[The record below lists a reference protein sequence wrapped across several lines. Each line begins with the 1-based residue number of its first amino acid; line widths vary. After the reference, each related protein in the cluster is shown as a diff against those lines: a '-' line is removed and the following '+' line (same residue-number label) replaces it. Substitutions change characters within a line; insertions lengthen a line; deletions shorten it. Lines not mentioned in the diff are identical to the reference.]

1 MVTHYIHRGLA
12 TKKHKENTLAA
23 FKYSFKKGYGI
34 ETDIHCTKDNKIICF
49 HDFNLKNKFKVN
61 KRIKDINYKEI
72 KKISIKFN
80 SKVPLLEEL
89 LKLKHNKLPL
99 MIEIKPILLKKNL
112 IALLDKIKG
121 IKNCCLTSFHEK
133 NLINLSK
140 IKKKLFLGI
149 IFSKSTPVKK
159 LMLKSKKKHIK
170 LLVVEKKLLKYPGL
184 NKVDIPIFYY
194 TLKGKDV
201 FNKYKNDKNLIF
213 ENL

>member
-1 MVTHYIHRGLA
+1 MPTHLIHRGLA
-12 TKKHKENTLAA
+12 KKKFKENTISA
-23 FKYSFKKGYGI
+23 FKHCFKKNYGI
-34 ETDIHCTKDNKIICF
+34 ETDIHCTKDDKIVCF

-61 KRIKDINYKEI
+61 KRIKDTNYKEI
-72 KKISIKFN
+72 KKISLKFN

-89 LKLKHNKLPL
+89 LKMKHRKLPL
-99 MIEIKPILLKKNL
+99 MIEIKPIFLKKNL

-140 IKKKLFLGI
+140 LKKKLSLGI

-159 LMLKSKKKHIK
+159 LMLQSKKKYIK
-170 LLVVEKKLLKYPGL
+170 LLVVEKKFLKYPEL
-184 NKVDIPIFYY
+184 NKVDVPIFYY
-194 TLKGKDV
+194 TSKNKNI
-201 FNKYKNDKNLIF
+201 FNKYKNVKNLIF

>member
-12 TKKHKENTLAA
+12 KKKLKENTIAA
-23 FKYSFKKGYGI
+23 FKYSFNKGYGI

-61 KRIKDINYKEI
+61 RRIKDTNYNEI
-72 KKISIKFN
+72 KKISLKFN
-80 SKVPLLEEL
+80 SKVPLLEDL
-89 LKLKHNKLPL
+89 LKLKRNKLPL
-99 MIEIKPILLKKNL
+99 MIEIKPIFSKKNL

-133 NLINLSK
+133 NLINLTK
-140 IKKKLFLGI
+140 LKKKLSLGI

-159 LMLKSKKKHIK
+159 LMIQSKKKYIK
-170 LLVVEKKLLKYPGL
+170 LLVVEKKFLKYPEL

-194 TLKGKDV
+194 TSKNKNI
-201 FNKYKNDKNLIF
+201 FNKYKNSKNLIF

>member
-12 TKKHKENTLAA
+12 KKKLKENTLAA

-61 KRIKDINYKEI
+61 RRIKDTNYNEIKEI
-72 KKISIKFN
+72 SLKFN
-80 SKVPLLEEL
+80 SKVPLLEDL
-89 LKLKHNKLPL
+89 LKLKRSKLPL

-133 NLINLSK
+133 NLINL
-140 IKKKLFLGI
+140 
-149 IFSKSTPVKK
+149 
-159 LMLKSKKKHIK
+159 
-170 LLVVEKKLLKYPGL
+170 
-184 NKVDIPIFYY
+184 
-194 TLKGKDV
+194 
-201 FNKYKNDKNLIF
+201 
-213 ENL
+213 

>member
-12 TKKHKENTLAA
+12 KKKLEENTLAA

-61 KRIKDINYKEI
+61 KRIKDINYNEI
-72 KKISIKFN
+72 KKISLKFN
-80 SKVPLLEEL
+80 SKVPLLEDL
-89 LKLKHNKLPL
+89 LKLKRRKFPL
-99 MIEIKPILLKKNL
+99 MIEIKPIFSKKNL

-133 NLINLSK
+133 NLINLTK
-140 IKKKLFLGI
+140 LKKKLSLGI

-159 LMLKSKKKHIK
+159 LILKSKKKHIK
-170 LLVVEKKLLKYPGL
+170 LLVVEKKFLKYPEL

-194 TLKGKDV
+194 ILKGKDV
-201 FNKYKNDKNLIF
+201 FNKYKNVKNLIF

>member
-12 TKKHKENTLAA
+12 KKKLKENTISA
-23 FKYSFKKGYGI
+23 FKYCFKKSYGI
-34 ETDIHCTKDNKIICF
+34 ETDIHCTKDDKIVCF

-61 KRIKDINYKEI
+61 KRIKDTNYKEI
-72 KKISIKFN
+72 KKISLKFN

-89 LKLKHNKLPL
+89 LKLKRRKLPL
-99 MIEIKPILLKKNL
+99 MIEIKPIFLKKNL

-140 IKKKLFLGI
+140 LKKKLSLGMV
-149 IFSKSTPVKK
+149 FSKSATVKK
-159 LMLKSKKKHIK
+159 LKLQSKKKYIK
-170 LLVVEKKLLKYPGL
+170 LLVLEKKFLKHSEFD
-184 NKVDIPIFYY
+184 KIDIPIFYY
-194 TLKGKDV
+194 TAKNKNI
-201 FNKYKNDKNLIF
+201 FNKYKNFKNLIF

>member
-12 TKKHKENTLAA
+12 KKKLEENTLAA

-61 KRIKDINYKEI
+61 KRIKDTNYNEI
-72 KKISIKFN
+72 KKISLKFN
-80 SKVPLLEEL
+80 SKVPLLEDLLEL
-89 LKLKHNKLPL
+89 RRRKFPL
-99 MIEIKPILLKKNL
+99 MIEIKPIFSKKNL
-112 IALLDKIKG
+112 IVLLDKIKG

-133 NLINLSK
+133 NLINLTK
-140 IKKKLFLGI
+140 LKKKLSLGI

-159 LMLKSKKKHIK
+159 LILKSKKKHIK
-170 LLVVEKKLLKYPGL
+170 LLVVEKKFLKYPEL

-194 TLKGKDV
+194 NLKGKDV
-201 FNKYKNDKNLIF
+201 FNKYKNVKNLIF

>member
-1 MVTHYIHRGLA
+1 MPIHLIHRGLA
-12 TKKHKENTLAA
+12 KKKFKENTISA
-23 FKYSFKKGYGI
+23 FKYCFKKNYGI
-34 ETDIHCTKDNKIICF
+34 ETDIHYTKDDKIVCF

-61 KRIKDINYKEI
+61 KRIKDTNYNEI
-72 KKISIKFN
+72 KKISLKFN
-80 SKVPLLEEL
+80 SKVPLLEDLLEL
-89 LKLKHNKLPL
+89 RRRKFPL
-99 MIEIKPILLKKNL
+99 MIEIKPIFLKKNL

-133 NLINLSK
+133 NLINLTK
-140 IKKKLFLGI
+140 LKKKLSLGI

-170 LLVVEKKLLKYPGL
+170 LLVVEKKFLKYPEL

-194 TLKGKDV
+194 TSKSKDI

>member
-1 MVTHYIHRGLA
+1 MPIHLIHRGLA
-12 TKKHKENTLAA
+12 KKKFKENTISA
-23 FKYSFKKGYGI
+23 FKYCFKKNYGI
-34 ETDIHCTKDNKIICF
+34 ETDIHCTKDDKIVCF
-49 HDFNLKNKFKVN
+49 HDFNLKRKFKAN
-61 KRIKDINYKEI
+61 KRIEDTNYKEI
-72 KKISIKFN
+72 KKISLKFN

-89 LKLKHNKLPL
+89 LKLKHRKLPL

-133 NLINLSK
+133 NLINLSR
-140 IKKKLFLGI
+140 IKKKLSLGI

-159 LMLKSKKKHIK
+159 LMIQSKKKYIK
-170 LLVVEKKLLKYPGL
+170 LLVVEKKFLKYPEL

-194 TLKGKDV
+194 TSKNKNI
-201 FNKYKNDKNLIF
+201 FNKYKNAKNLIF

>member
-12 TKKHKENTLAA
+12 KKKLKENTLAA

-61 KRIKDINYKEI
+61 KRIKDTNYKEI
-72 KKISIKFN
+72 KEISLKFN
-80 SKVPLLEEL
+80 SKVPLLEDL
-89 LKLKHNKLPL
+89 LKLKRGKLPL
-99 MIEIKPILLKKNL
+99 MIEIKPVFSKKNL
-112 IALLDKIKG
+112 ISLLGKIKG

-133 NLINLSK
+133 NLINLYK
-140 IKKKLFLGI
+140 LKKKLSLGI
-149 IFSKSTPVKK
+149 IFSKSTTVRKF
-159 LMLKSKKKHIK
+159 MLKSKKKHIK
-170 LLVVEKKLLKYPGL
+170 LLVVEKKFLTYPEL

-194 TLKGKDV
+194 TSKNKNI
-201 FNKYKNDKNLIF
+201 FNKYKNSKNLIF